1 MAPGKMPGLDDQ
13 VESFEAQLPKRKAS
27 TMQGELTFYRRRDGR
42 QGSRAK
48 VTTGIETGAASEAG
62 ESGQSKITQVL
73 APLVQVTS
81 PPARTT
87 KVHTLCSKEEGSKD
101 FGSASNSP
109 VPKKARTPVVSFDFK
124 RSVAGAASSKNSECQ
139 KVSPS
144 HAKNNFVGTK
154 SGKNNEKVTAIRAL
168 VDSKKFSGGDKAGK
182 DGEMEASVTSFDWKT
197 FSGGPRA
204 SKVNENSKKVVAG
217 PKAVTSFSSNNSLV
231 GPKAEKELEK
241 SKASLDSKSSV
252 GAPPVKDPKKVKT
265 SVMLVNQKK
274 GITQKQGSEGL
285 DASTKEEAENDSEH
299 EDDDDS
305 PSNETR
311 ALVRSKRG
319 RAQALPSRFR
329 DSVVTPLT
337 KGGPKGSRHSPE
349 DSEAPLSSIATMRLP
364 LANPKKCIK
373 LSVGNSSAP
382 RASIEPESKRR
393 RCQGDKSD
401 KGDLSSESLNS
412 EATAEDHDRTEV
424 SLHQSPR
431 AVDMDGTPDAE
442 VRGTVT
448 VTVPDVHSL
457 EGFDLGEIVWA
468 KSGKRNDPVWPAKVI
483 DPIRE
488 APGLVRKLSL
498 PNRLCVMFYGP
509 SLSKGKQRVCTKALA
524 FCKG

>member
-1 MAPGKMPGLDDQ
+1 
-13 VESFEAQLPKRKAS
+13 
-27 TMQGELTFYRRRDGR
+27 
-42 QGSRAK
+42 
-48 VTTGIETGAASEAG
+48 
-62 ESGQSKITQVL
+62 
-73 APLVQVTS
+73 
-81 PPARTT
+81 
-87 KVHTLCSKEEGSKD
+87 
-101 FGSASNSP
+101 
-109 VPKKARTPVVSFDFK
+109 
-124 RSVAGAASSKNSECQ
+124 
-139 KVSPS
+139 
-144 HAKNNFVGTK
+144 
-154 SGKNNEKVTAIRAL
+154 
-168 VDSKKFSGGDKAGK
+168 
-182 DGEMEASVTSFDWKT
+182 
-197 FSGGPRA
+197 
-204 SKVNENSKKVVAG
+204 
-217 PKAVTSFSSNNSLV
+217 
-231 GPKAEKELEK
+231 
-241 SKASLDSKSSV
+241 
-252 GAPPVKDPKKVKT
+252 
-265 SVMLVNQKK
+265 
-274 GITQKQGSEGL
+274 
-285 DASTKEEAENDSEH
+285 
-299 EDDDDS
+299 
-305 PSNETR
+305 
-311 ALVRSKRG
+311 
-319 RAQALPSRFR
+319 
-329 DSVVTPLT
+329 
-337 KGGPKGSRHSPE
+337 
-349 DSEAPLSSIATMRLP
+349 MRLP